1 MVEAEVVALYP
12 VRYPKT
18 VTKNRR
24 TQMFRA
30 SVDTDQTIT
39 LNIGILVAVITV
51 KVSDGTTIT
60 STFAGVEAVTITEAA
75 LVDEDIV
82 GFAIGAAPA

>member
-1 MVEAEVVALYP
+1 MSEAEVVALYP
-12 VRYPKT
+12 VRYPET
-18 VTKNRR
+18 VTKERR

-30 SVDTDQTIT
+30 RVDTNEIIT

-60 STFAGVEAVTITEAA
+60 STFAGVEVITITEAA